1 MADKKHQSLLQQ
13 FTTWSKNPQ
22 FSVALPLAGMTAG
35 EIAYLLRRRH
45 LLPEEQAKA
54 NVQDILLGG
63 LTGTGLELGRWGL
76 ARFADDARKNNS
88 IPSGVTAFA
97 VNERKKS

>member
-13 FTTWSKNPQ
+13 FTTWSKKPQ

-35 EIAYLLRRRH
+35 EIAYLLRRKH
-45 LLPEEQAKA
+45 LLPEERAKA

-76 ARFADDARKNNS
+76 ARFATDARNNNS
-88 IPSGVTAFA
+88 IPKNLEGYV
-97 VNERKKS
+97 VNENIK